1 LDIDTY
7 LARHAEPEIAAAAN
21 LEGQFGHVVQVPAYG
36 EGDSLFAMLGS
47 VPAGQ
52 RGETLIV
59 VVLNA
64 RADSPAGVLQAN
76 DAARERLSAAA
87 SSASTLS
94 DDPPSIAYSFPRGR
108 VVLIDRSGPGRYL
121 PGGQGVGLARKIGC
135 DFALNLAASGRL
147 AANWLH
153 CTDADVLLPNDYF
166 GQTEALASPTVAAA
180 VYAFR
185 HRFDARQK
193 LGIAGRLYDLKL
205 RYGVLGLAW
214 AGSPYAYQ
222 AMGSCLAVRPR
233 AYAEVGGFPK
243 KNAIEDVLVL
253 NDLAKRGSIAR
264 LAGSPIQLEGRVSD
278 RVPVSTGQALKRLS
292 ERKRALA
299 TFRLD
304 HPLAFA
310 HLSAWL
316 GALDAVARSGNLAKA
331 LERLPSN
338 SPFFKTDLLT
348 ESLETMGAFAAVRE
362 AVSRGKADP
371 GALRRSL
378 HSSFDALKTKQL
390 LDALGKGGLPRLPW
404 RQALSEAPFAALSG
418 STEDDLD
425 LLAEHL
431 AAQERELADTPAGLG
446 QL

>member
-1 LDIDTY
+1 MTIAAY
-7 LARHAEPEIAAAAN
+7 LSRYAEPEIAAAAN
-21 LEGQFGHVVQVPAYG
+21 LEGQFGHVVAVPAYG
-36 EGDSLFAMLGS
+36 EGDTLFAMLGS

-64 RADSPAGVLQAN
+64 RGDSPALVRRSN
-76 DAARERLSAAA
+76 DAARERLAAAA
-87 SSASTLS
+87 SWASTLS
-94 DDPPSIAYSFPRGR
+94 DNPPSIAYRFSQGR

-135 DFALNLAASGRL
+135 DFALALAASGRL
-147 AANWLH
+147 AADWLH

-166 GQTEALASPTVAAA
+166 GQTEALAGPAVAAA

-185 HRFDARQK
+185 HRFDRSEA
-193 LGIAGRLYDLKL
+193 LGMAGRLYDLKL
-205 RYGVLGLAW
+205 RYDVLGLAW

-222 AMGSCLAVRPR
+222 AMGSCLAVRPG
-233 AYAEVGGFPK
+233 AYAAVSGFPK

-253 NDLAKRGSIAR
+253 NELAKKGSIAR
-264 LAGSPIQLEGRVSD
+264 LAGSPILLEGRVSD
-278 RVPVSTGQALKRLS
+278 RVPVSTGQALKLLS
-292 ERKRALA
+292 EKKRALA

-316 GALDAVARSGNLAKA
+316 RALEAVARSGNLEKA

-338 SPFFKTDLLT
+338 SPFFRTDLLT
-348 ESLETMGAFAAVRE
+348 ESLETMGAFTAVRE
-362 AVSRGKADP
+362 AVSRPTTERGE
-371 GALRRSL
+371 LRRNL
-378 HSSFDALKTKQL
+378 HGWFDALRTRHL
-390 LDALGKGGLPRLPW
+390 LDALGKGGLPPLPW
-404 RQALSEAPFAALSG
+404 RQALTEAPFTGLSG

-431 AAQERELADTPAGLG
+431 VAQERELAASPAGLG
-446 QL
+446 